1 MDLPR
6 SRRER
11 AGAGR
16 RSATRRLADVAIG
29 FTLLAALALAAAW
42 LSRVDE
48 GEVSGR
54 AQVADGD
61 SLRFGGRRVRLV
73 GIDAPELTQL
83 CRDGAATV
91 ECGRAA
97 RDHLARLIGS
107 AAVTCTGARQDRYDR
122 LLARCRARG
131 VELNAAMVRDGWALA
146 DGGYFTEEVSAR
158 SAGRGL
164 WALSFE
170 TPRQWRRLHGEAAGP
185 GLLQWL
191 GQALTGLVGWLT
203 DIVRN

>member
-1 MDLPR
+1 MVLTISKR
-6 SRRER
+6 GR

-16 RSATRRLADVAIG
+16 RTAARRLADLAVG
-29 FTLLAALALAAAW
+29 FGLLAALALAAAW

-48 GEVSGR
+48 REVSGR

-61 SLRFGGRRVRLV
+61 SLRFGGRRVRLI

-97 RDHLARLIGS
+97 RDHLARLVGP
-107 AAVTCTGARQDRYDR
+107 ATVTCTGARQDRYGR
-122 LLARCRARG
+122 VLARCRARG

-146 DGGYFTEEVSAR
+146 DGGYFTEEDSAR
-158 SAGRGL
+158 RTGRGL

-191 GQALTGLVGWLT
+191 GQALTDLVGWLT